1 MSFVHENSCECVKSE
16 LDLFAIPPTQTSIEH
31 GQWIEHHPI
40 ASLTDNGPIEFL
52 ISGSGD
58 EYIDF
63 ANTQIYVRAKITK
76 EDGSNVDAGAKV
88 APANLWL
95 HTMFSQVDVSLN
107 EKLISPSTNTYPYR
121 AYLETLLSYGGEAKR
136 GHLTSALWYKDTAGK
151 FDVLEDTNI
160 GFKKRQEL
168 AKLSGSV
175 DMMGRLHSDLFFQ
188 DRYLLNNVDV
198 KIRMVRSKNA
208 FAINSAAALAGCK
221 VKIEEASLFVRRV
234 KISPAVQ
241 LAHIKALEKGTA
253 KYPIRRV
260 DCKVFSVAAGH
271 LSSTQENLFLSQIP
285 KRVVLGFCD
294 TAAYNGS
301 YAKNCFNF
309 KNYDI
314 NYLALYVDGQ
324 QIPSK
329 PLQPDFDKTFVRSYM
344 SLFTGTGQ
352 QHQDEGND
360 ISRSDYYQGN
370 TLFAFDLTP
379 DLSDGANFNLIKQ
392 GNLRVEV
399 HFKNPLPTTINAIVY
414 AEFEN
419 IIEID
424 RSRNVIFDFSP

>member
-1 MSFVHENSCECVKSE
+1 MSCECAKSE
-16 LDLFAIPPTQTSIEH
+16 LDLFAVPPTQTSVEH
-31 GQWIEHHPI
+31 GQWIQHHPI
-40 ASLTDNGPIEFL
+40 ASVTDNGPIEFF

-58 EYIDF
+58 EYIDL
-63 ANTQIYVRAKITK
+63 ANTQLYVRAKITK
-76 EDGSNVDAGAKV
+76 ADGSNLDANVAV

-95 HTMFSQVDVSLN
+95 HTMFSQLDVSLN
-107 EKLISPSTNTYPYR
+107 EKLISPSTNTYSYR
-121 AYLETLLSYGGEAKR
+121 AYLENLLSYGGEAKK
-136 GHLTSALWYKDTAGK
+136 GHLTAALWYKDTAGK
-151 FDVLEDTNI
+151 FDVFSDDNL
-160 GFKKRQEL
+160 GFKTRKGL
-168 AKLSGSV
+168 AKSSGTV

-198 KIRMVRSKNA
+198 KIRMVRSKDA
-208 FAINSAAALAGCK
+208 FAINSTQALAGSK
-221 VKIEEASLFVRRV
+221 IKIEEASLFVRKV
-234 KISPAVQ
+234 KLSPAVQ
-241 LAHIKALEKGTA
+241 MGHIKALEKSTA

-260 DCKVFSVAAGH
+260 DCKVFSIPAGH
-271 LSSTQENLFLSQIP
+271 LSSTQENLFLGQVP
-285 KRVVLGFCD
+285 KRVVIGFCD
-294 TAAYNGS
+294 TAAYNGA

-309 KNYDI
+309 KHYDI
-314 NYLALYVDGQ
+314 NYLCLYSDGQ
-324 QIPSK
+324 QIPCK

-360 ISRSDYYQGN
+360 IGHLEYHQGN

-379 DLSDGANFNLIKQ
+379 DLSDGSHFNLIKQ

-399 HFKNPLPTTINAIVY
+399 HFKTPLPTTINAVVY

-424 RSRNVIFDFSP
+424 RSRNVLFDFTP